1 MGSSAEETLMFMFM
15 ATAERGQNAEQ
26 ARRRV
31 IIVGVDDSAE
41 TEAAAQWGGTRS
53 RAAQR

>member
-1 MGSSAEETLMFMFM
+1 MGSSAEGTPKFMFM

-26 ARRRV
+26 ARRGV

-41 TEAAAQWGGTRS
+41 TEAAAQ
-53 RAAQR
+53 